1 MPDASIFHG
10 AFTALITPFRDG
22 QIDTEALAAL
32 VDAQIAGGISGL
44 VPCGTTGE
52 AATLSYAEH
61 IKVIELTMKAVD
73 GRVPVLAGAGA
84 NSTREAIELGRAAKE
99 LGVDGILSV
108 TPYYNKPPQ
117 DGLVRHFHAQADAVG
132 LPIVLY
138 NVPGRTGCD
147 MLPPAV
153 EAAAAH
159 DMIVGIKEATGDM
172 NRVTEIRERCGP
184 DFVLLSGDDF
194 TLLPFLAAGGHGV
207 ISVVTNVVPNIC
219 AEMCKAVL
227 ARDLD
232 TARELH
238 QRQMP
243 LIRALFR
250 DANPIPVKAAM
261 AALGRCANE
270 VRLPLRALPEDSELH
285 TDLVRLTQALGSS

>member
-22 QIDTEALAAL
+22 QIDADALTAL
-32 VDAQIAGGISGL
+32 VEAQIAGGISGL

-61 IKVIELTMKAVD
+61 IKVIELTMKAAD

-99 LGVDGILSV
+99 LGVNGILSV

-117 DGLVRHFHAQADAVG
+117 DGLVRHFHEQADAVG
-132 LPIVLY
+132 LPTILY

-147 MLPPAV
+147 MLPATV
-153 EAAAAH
+153 EQAAKH
-159 DMIVGIKEATGDM
+159 EMIVGIKEATGDM
-172 NRVTEIRERCGP
+172 NRVTEIRERCGNR
-184 DFVLLSGDDF
+184 FVLLSGDDF

-207 ISVVTNVVPNIC
+207 ISVVTNVVPDISAKLC
-219 AEMCKAVL
+219 AAVKSC
-227 ARDLD
+227 DLE

-238 QRQMP
+238 GRQMP

-261 AALGRCANE
+261 AALGRCDPE
-270 VRLPLRALPEDSELH
+270 IRLPLRALPTDSRLH
-285 TDLVRLTQALGSS
+285 ADLVGLMGELGLT